1 MNNNFIFLK
10 FFLLS
15 AGIHA
20 MILSIFSFYESSKEL
35 AETNVIYFD
44 LVNYQDSSS
53 KKNKNIYIKVEKNE
67 KKYRE
72 DKVLKK
78 IYKKEYILK
87 KVDEQSENSQF
98 ENAEII
104 AELKAAN
111 DNQLIDNIEKVKLKH
126 SYKSL
131 NIKFTPRDNYSE
143 KNKIIN
149 QENSKKKNRAFYKIG
164 TLNNPH
170 PKYPLIAR
178 KKGWEGRIVLQVKV
192 DNKGIVEKIEIL

>member
-15 AGIHA
+15 AGIHV
-20 MILSIFSFYESSKEL
+20 MILSIFSFYESSKKL

-53 KKNKNIYIKVEKNE
+53 KKNKNINIKVEKNE

-72 DKVLKK
+72 DKVLNK

-87 KVDEQSENSQF
+87 KVDEKSENSQF

-111 DNQLIDNIEKVKLKH
+111 GNQIIDNIETVKLKH
-126 SYKSL
+126 SYKSF
-131 NIKFTPRDNYSE
+131 K
-143 KNKIIN
+143 
-149 QENSKKKNRAFYKIG
+149 YKI
-164 TLNNPH
+164 
-170 PKYPLIAR
+170 YPSR
-178 KKGWEGRIVLQVKV
+178 
-192 DNKGIVEKIEIL
+192 